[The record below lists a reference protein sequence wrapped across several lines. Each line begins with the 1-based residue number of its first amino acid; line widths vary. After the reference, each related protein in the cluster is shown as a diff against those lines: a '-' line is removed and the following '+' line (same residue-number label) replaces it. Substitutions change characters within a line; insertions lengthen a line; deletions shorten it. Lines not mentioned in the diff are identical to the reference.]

1 MRKLSQIHAAQA
13 ATTESKPQTSK
24 PASNSSAKPKADK
37 KPAKKQTTKKEP
49 AKPTELNPI
58 EKSLKAYFEQEA
70 KTDKEFAAKYAEG
83 KKTVHHAFK
92 YLYELHRPENRGQV
106 AATDN
111 DEDNLL
117 AKKFI
122 MDDSIPAEP
131 KKTAPTKEVAAKPQ
145 PKDDADLDLDDL
157 DDGYTPDA
165 DEQAEA
171 DAEYRASKPCNR
183 KPSKPKDK
191 PKTEKPKAK
200 KSEPTIFD
208 DDLDDFDF

>member
-1 MRKLSQIHAAQA
+1 MRKLSQIRAAQA
-13 ATTESKPQTSK
+13 ATESKPQTSK
-24 PASNSSAKPKADK
+24 PASNSSAKPKAEK
-37 KPAKKQTTKKEP
+37 KSAKQQTPKS
-49 AKPTELNPI
+49 TELNPI

-92 YLYELHRPENRGQV
+92 YLYELHRPDNRGQV
-106 AATDN
+106 AVTDN
-111 DEDNLL
+111 DDDNLL

-131 KKTAPTKEVAAKPQ
+131 KSKKAAPAKEGAAKPQ
-145 PKDDADLDLDDL
+145 PKDDADLDLDDI
-157 DDGYTPDA
+157 DMGWHTPDA
-165 DEQAEA
+165 EEQAEA

-200 KSEPTIFD
+200 KPEPAIFD